1 MRVMQAD
8 IMVMKY
14 VELIQVQIIL
24 NMKFRFFFL
33 HNVSLF

>member
-8 IMVMKY
+8 IMVMTC

-24 NMKFRFFFL
+24 NMIFL
-33 HNVSLF
+33 CVQNVSMF

>member
-14 VELIQVQIIL
+14 VELIQVQIIF
-24 NMKFRFFFL
+24 NEIFFL
-33 HNVSLF
+33 QNVSLF